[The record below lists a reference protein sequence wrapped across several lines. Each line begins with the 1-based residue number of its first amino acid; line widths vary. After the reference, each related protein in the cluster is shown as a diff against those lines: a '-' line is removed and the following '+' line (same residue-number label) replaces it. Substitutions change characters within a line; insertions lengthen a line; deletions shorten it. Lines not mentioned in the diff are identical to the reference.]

1 MEEKLNRLYLE
12 CINELNSI
20 GIDVLNKEIIGKIN
34 IDISTRST
42 KAYGYC
48 KQEEPDKKY
57 KSIKIYNY
65 KRIVTYQKFKV
76 HNIKISRWVLDL
88 DDKIIKNTIIHELI
102 HCIPYCND
110 HGKEFKKYAS
120 YINEKL
126 GYNISRV
133 GNKKEDYKKSNIEYI
148 DEKESYNY
156 KITCVNC
163 GQTIFRKRLNRNFLR
178 KYRCGICR
186 GKFKIEAIKK

>member
-1 MEEKLNRLYLE
+1 MEEKLNKLYLE

-20 GIDVLNKEIIGKIN
+20 EINILDNEIIGKIN
-34 IDISTRST
+34 IDISNRSS
-42 KAYGYC
+42 KNYGYC

-76 HNIKISRWVLDL
+76 HNIKISRWVLGL

-102 HCIPYCND
+102 HCIPYCNN
-110 HGKEFKKYAS
+110 HGKEFKRYAA
-120 YINEKL
+120 YINKKL

-156 KITCVNC
+156 KIICVNC
-163 GQTIFRKRLNRNFLR
+163 GQTIFRKRLNRSFVR

-186 GKFKIEAIKK
+186 GKFKIEVIKR

>member
-20 GIDVLNKEIIGKIN
+20 GIDVLDKEIIGKIY
-34 IDISTRST
+34 IDISYRSIIN
-42 KAYGYC
+42 YGYC

-57 KSIKIYNY
+57 KTIKIYKNR
-65 KRIVTYQKFKV
+65 RIVTYQKFNK
-76 HNIKISRWVLDL
+76 HHIKISRWVLGL
-88 DDKIIKNTIIHELI
+88 DDKIIKNTIIHEII
-102 HCIPYCND
+102 HCIPYCNN

-156 KITCVNC
+156 KIICVNC
-163 GQTIFRKRLNRNFLR
+163 GQTIFRKRLNRNFSR

-186 GKFKIEAIKK
+186 GRFKIEVIKK